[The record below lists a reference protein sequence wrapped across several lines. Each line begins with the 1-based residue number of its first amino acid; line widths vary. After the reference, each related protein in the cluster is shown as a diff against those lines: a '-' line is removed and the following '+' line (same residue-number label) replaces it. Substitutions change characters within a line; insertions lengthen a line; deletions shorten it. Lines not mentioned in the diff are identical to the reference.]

1 MSISFENLPSNFSIS
16 EDGTYATLSTPLEKS
31 ENDDREYRLILLPN
45 GLEALLISDS
55 ETDKSSAAI
64 DVHVGQTS
72 DPPNLQG
79 LAHFCEHLLFMG
91 TEKYPKENEY
101 SEYLTKHNGS
111 SNAYTG
117 LDNTNYYFDVGH
129 EHLEKALDIF
139 AQFFICPL
147 FNDECTDRELRA
159 VDSEYKLNLQ
169 EDGWRQFQ
177 LEKSLSNPNNP
188 FSQFGIGN
196 LESLK
201 DIPSKAGLNVREEL
215 LKFHDSYYSAN
226 LMKLVV
232 LGREPLDTLNQW
244 VVEKFSN
251 VKNKSVPI
259 PVPKDHY
266 PITEKELGNCISLKP
281 VKDNHSL
288 EITFP
293 FPDQEPLYYTKPG
306 RYLGHLI
313 GHEGVGSILS
323 LLKKKGWANRLSS
336 YRSHQYVGFEVFKIS
351 IDLTEEGLAH
361 YEEIVEIC
369 FQYIEMLKQKDV
381 QERIFL
387 EVQSIASIDFRF
399 QEKYSPAYYASELVV
414 YMQRPYPRELILSGP
429 HLLREYKPELIAEG
443 LDYLTW
449 DKCIITLSSKLLKGL
464 DKKEKWF
471 GVEYK
476 MEPINEKLV
485 KAIQNPNLH
494 PDLNLQPPNIF
505 IPSNFEVNKLTNIT
519 PRTRPDLIKDT
530 MLSRLWYK
538 KDDTFW
544 IPKVGALFLIRSP
557 LAHSIPLNAVKTRL
571 YVDLV
576 VDAFAEYAYDA
587 EIAGISYY
595 FYTHDEGIV
604 VSVRGYNDK
613 APLLLLKVVEKMKSI
628 QICPKRFQKIKE
640 ELKRQYD
647 NRSLDSPNYQAMYY
661 KRYAITQKIWSYK
674 EKSNL
679 LEKIQYEDVQQF
691 YPTLFNQVLFE
702 GFVHGNMSREEALD
716 MIKILEDSFKPCE
729 EILKTQLVGNR
740 TVCIPDGKKFVYSMD
755 VPDEKEINSAIEYY
769 VQVGD
774 VQDRELRAKLA
785 LIGQISDEPSFDQL
799 RTKEQLGYLVWSMV
813 EEGIGSM
820 AYRIVIQSEKDP
832 IYLENRI
839 EDFLTKLQT
848 IIEEMSEE
856 NYEKQITSLIS
867 KKLEKPKNLSEES
880 YRHWYHICSGYYE
893 FNKVEIDVSNIRNIT
908 KAELLEFYKT
918 YIHPC
923 SSVYKKLSIHLKSKN
938 LALLKRF
945 NSIDIKKLHE
955 LVSSQGLD
963 SITEEELKGAIDI
976 LKIQSAGKKV
986 QEIEFEIKKLLLKKV
1001 NEMNSDQ
1008 ELSNET
1014 EMMLVKLSKDV
1025 VNLIFDEEKDEKVE
1039 VKDKDEY
1046 KLSTDNEIIEDLF
1059 LFKRRMK
1066 LRPDAMPVL
1075 PWDSYYENL

>member
-91 TEKYPKENEY
+91 TEKYLKENEY

-201 DIPSKAGLNVREEL
+201 DIPSKAGLNEEVNL
-215 LKFHDSYYSAN
+215 LYQDIIDILSIGALTYFGVA
-226 LMKLVV
+226 
-232 LGREPLDTLNQW
+232 EPLDTLNQW

-281 VKDNHSL
+281 VKDNHGL

-351 IDLTEEGLAH
+351 IDLTEEGL
-361 YEEIVEIC
+361 
-369 FQYIEMLKQKDV
+369 
-381 QERIFL
+381 
-387 EVQSIASIDFRF
+387 DFRF
-399 QEKYSPAYYASELVV
+399 QEKYSPAYYASELAV

-476 MEPINEKLV
+476 MEPINEKLL

-557 LAHSIPLNAVKTRL
+557 LAHSTPLNAVKTRL

-595 FYTHDEGIV
+595 FYTYDEGIV

-1008 ELSNET
+1008 ELSNEM
-1014 EMMLVKLSKDV
+1014 EMMLVKL
-1025 VNLIFDEEKDEKVE
+1025 N
-1039 VKDKDEY
+1039 
-1046 KLSTDNEIIEDLF
+1046 LF

-1066 LRPDAMPVL
+1066 LSPDAMPVL